1 MITNK
6 ILYFTICSQ
15 FYTSYNNCDIY
26 YVEKKGKS
34 YSEPVPV
41 GDHINTAGDEKCVF
55 IHPSGKVLFFTSNG
69 RNESMG
75 SYDIYYC
82 TKDENGQWNNPINM
96 GAPINTSLE
105 EKTINVS
112 RDGKTAYI
120 GAYYDIKNQGDADL
134 YQIDI
139 SSFNFNVE

>member
-1 MITNK
+1 
-6 ILYFTICSQ
+6 
-15 FYTSYNNCDIY
+15 
-26 YVEKKGKS
+26 
-34 YSEPVPV
+34 
-41 GDHINTAGDEKCVF
+41 
-55 IHPSGKVLFFTSNG
+55 
-69 RNESMG
+69 MG

-82 TKDENGQWNNPINM
+82 TKDEKGQWNNPVNM

-112 RDGKTAYI
+112 KDGKTAYV

>member
-1 MITNK
+1 M
-6 ILYFTICSQ
+6 
-15 FYTSYNNCDIY
+15 
-26 YVEKKGKS
+26 
-34 YSEPVPV
+34 
-41 GDHINTAGDEKCVF
+41 
-55 IHPSGKVLFFTSNG
+55 
-69 RNESMG
+69 
-75 SYDIYYC
+75 
-82 TKDENGQWNNPINM
+82 NM

-112 RDGKTAYI
+112 KDGKTAYI